1 MQKCK
6 DLAFLLMVFLACAC
20 GKTNK
25 DHAPWPAT
33 ISFAALKESEQV
45 AVTDTL
51 KGFSKSLGTDVFFFD
66 NTPSHFQIVI
76 SLLSTED
83 KNSSKA
89 GLATYNGT
97 FCKVELNESVF
108 SASYS
113 SYLEPVLWHEL
124 GHCAGMD
131 HDPKLGE
138 LMYYLA
144 SPKSFYSVDAISRF
158 MEMFK
163 SLTSLVEK

>member
-1 MQKCK
+1 MQKYR
-6 DLAFLLMVFLACAC
+6 DWAFLLVIFLACAC

-33 ISFAALKESEQV
+33 ISFSALKDSERM
-45 AVTDTL
+45 ALTDTL

-66 NTPSHFQIVI
+66 ERPSHFQIVI
-76 SLLSTED
+76 SLLSAED

-89 GLATYNGT
+89 GLATYDGT

-108 SASYS
+108 SESYR

-144 SPKSFYSVDAISRF
+144 SPKNFYTVDAISRF
-158 MEMFK
+158 MEVFRN
-163 SLTSLVEK
+163 LTSLVGK